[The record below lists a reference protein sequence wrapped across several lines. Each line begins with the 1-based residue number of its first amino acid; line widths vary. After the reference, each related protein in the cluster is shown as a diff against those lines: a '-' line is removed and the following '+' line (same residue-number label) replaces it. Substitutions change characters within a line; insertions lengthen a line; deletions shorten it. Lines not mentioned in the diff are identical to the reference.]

1 MKPLHQQLI
10 ACDGVV
16 EIRPPTSTTARLAA
30 VGDLAFHG
38 PLLEKITGDSP
49 GFIFAGVQSYL
60 QAADVAL
67 GNLESVLVRHPY
79 SPVSGKAF
87 LVSGLGALEELKTA
101 GFNVLTFA
109 NNHILDAGADGL
121 GESLDGLA
129 AAGLPTTG
137 AGRTQQEA
145 REPVRVTAAGL
156 DFAIFAFSYG
166 CGQIVGPDRPGCNAA
181 NLKGILADLK
191 EHSRPGDLLVVCLHM
206 DAEFQA
212 TPAPDRMDFC
222 RRLAD
227 AGVQM
232 VICHHPHVPQGLEI
246 HNGSLIVYSL
256 GNFVFPMMP
265 YLMASS
271 PDCDKSFLLEVEVDR
286 EGPVGIRVV
295 PVILDESGRPMPAG
309 AEGRANLLAM
319 IADRSALLADAEAV
333 RSNYLAMTTRYTRD
347 LLRNLYWAIGER
359 DWPKA
364 KLFLGSLRVSST
376 HRRWVR
382 HYFRDKLLGR

>member
-1 MKPLHQQLI
+1 VKPLFQQL
-10 ACDGVV
+10 AERKGVAD
-16 EIRPPTSTTARLAA
+16 IRTPVSPTARLVA

-38 PLLEKITGDSP
+38 PLLEKVTGQTP
-49 GFIFAGVQSYL
+49 GFIFEAVAADL
-60 QAADVAL
+60 QAADVAV
-67 GNLESVLVRHPY
+67 GNLESVLIRHPY

-87 LVSGLGALEELKTA
+87 LVSGLGALDELKAA
-101 GFNVLTFA
+101 GFDVLTFA

-121 GESLDGLA
+121 TETLDGLA
-129 AAGLPTTG
+129 AAALPTTG
-137 AGRTQQEA
+137 AGRTPEEA
-145 REPVRVTAAGL
+145 RRPVRLSAAGL
-156 DFAIFAFSYG
+156 DFAVYSYSYG
-166 CGQIVGPDRPGCNAA
+166 CGQIVGPGKPGCNATD
-181 NLKGILADLK
+181 LKGIQADLR
-191 EHSRPGDLLVVCLHM
+191 EFGRPGDLQVVCLHM

-232 VICHHPHVPQGLEI
+232 VLCHHPHVPQGMEV

-265 YLMASS
+265 YLMAAS

-295 PVILDESGRPMPAG
+295 PVVLDASGRPVPPQGEAHDQ
-309 AEGRANLLAM
+309 LLAM
-319 IADRSALLADAEAV
+319 IAERSAQLADPALV
-333 RSNYLAMTTRYTRD
+333 RRNYLAMTTRYTRD
-347 LLRNLYWAIGER
+347 LLRNIYWAVGER
-359 DWPKA
+359 DWAKA
-364 KLFLGSLRVSST
+364 KLFLGSLRVSNT

>member
-1 MKPLHQQLI
+1 MKPLFQQLI
-10 ACDGVV
+10 QQDGVV
-16 EIRPPTSTTARLAA
+16 ELRTPVSPTARLAA

-38 PLLEKITGDSP
+38 PLLAKVSGEAP
-49 GFIFAGVQSYL
+49 GFLCEGVAADL
-60 QAADVAL
+60 RAADVAV
-67 GNLESVLVRHPY
+67 GNLESVLIRHPY

-87 LVSGLGALEELKTA
+87 LVSGLGALDELKRA
-101 GFNVLTFA
+101 GFDVLTFA
-109 NNHILDAGADGL
+109 NNHILDAGAAGL
-121 GESLDGLA
+121 TESLDGLA

-137 AGRTQQEA
+137 AGRTPDEA
-145 REPVRVTAAGL
+145 GKPVRLTAAGL
-156 DFAIFAFSYG
+156 DFVIFAYSYG
-166 CGQIVGPDRPGCNAA
+166 CGQIVGPGRPGCNAA
-181 NLKGILADLK
+181 DLAGILADLRA
-191 EHSRPGDLLVVCLHM
+191 HSRPGDLKVVCLHM

-212 TPAPDRMDFC
+212 TPAPDRMAFC
-222 RRLAD
+222 RRLAA

-232 VICHHPHVPQGLEI
+232 VLCHHPHVPQGLEF
-246 HNGSLIVYSL
+246 HDGSLIVYSL